1 MNFTKISDR
10 AIMES
15 YRSMPIKDITSSNE
29 NDFSLD
35 RNEYTKTSK
44 IITPTIK
51 KWYGNTA
58 NRDASN
64 IIKSRRVR
72 SAQGSINDTSKP
84 HSFTN
89 TNEKNMR
96 NSALN
101 RVRNS
106 GYTVQPKA
114 QIQ

>member
-1 MNFTKISDR
+1 MNFTKTSDR

-15 YRSMPIKDITSSNE
+15 YRSMPLKDLTSSNE

-44 IITPTIK
+44 IVTPTVK

-58 NRDASN
+58 NRDASS
-64 IIKSRRVR
+64 IAKSRRVQ
-72 SAQGSINDTSKP
+72 SAKGSINDTAKP

-106 GYTVQPKA
+106 GYTVPPKV
-114 QIQ
+114 QMK